1 MSMPSRLPSSKF
13 FRLLPKKCES
23 PFPTKISL
31 LSNHGLHDRSAFK
44 QYSLRQRRPTSNVSF
59 SSQGFQGIPS
69 AYKVHKDHRPRNNY
83 KSRKVISPYTINTFD
98 DENDSEE
105 HDTIP
110 KKYATGKKLKKPS
123 VTQQQHDIEHGPD
136 FVAHDDS
143 SSAWSVADQ
152 EDAYRSKDASFRKYT
167 GKSSLPRGIMKK
179 IQRLANLQNEME
191 NLMKS
196 YGEQMGI
203 DVMDIVDENT
213 FKSLEGAHA
222 IRLQEDL
229 LETEETYRKIC
240 INLRQL
246 IAGWSWMKPLARSYA
261 EQLQSDQ
268 EGNPLPP
275 ANAAKFLQMLEHIR
289 KQREDLI
296 YVCIQEQEKKINH
309 LLDNNKGEKSITKLA
324 KWFKEKISMTNE
336 DNHHS
341 LEHDTSQSSS
351 QMKLKDLVAHKSIDF
366 TANVRLYDVVL
377 NCFCQWRQIS
387 TTFEGHSI
395 ESIFSAMKDN
405 YRGGN
410 PNVRPGIKVYHR
422 IIQFY
427 KDSETL
433 VHAMKGV
440 ELLKKMIKSS
450 EKDVNKNLD
459 FVESSDGLNVDS
471 CEPTIATFTLVIS
484 AFHGIGSTAE
494 VKVQALDAADEVLN
508 IMEQFYST
516 SGALNSNISSI
527 EPSSVSGTLN
537 LEKEGNRS
545 KLEFCEPYRM
555 MLQNL
560 IAVGPKLLSD
570 YKFRVDDIMERLIGK
585 QSYEKLI
592 LDDDSLIDRTIID
605 HLILHDLI
613 HALAITNETNH
624 INKAKVILKKME
636 ATRDAASAPSA
647 ATRMLL
653 NPWPSNYPTPN
664 SYKSIILGI
673 LHSSIDVDDESSV
686 RKVVTIED
694 AVYATDLLDIILKTK
709 PSMRNVY
716 SCYRVIRLWG
726 ATNSE
731 DAGRKGE
738 EILGKMIMAILI
750 NKDPHIMVSDLLL
763 RAKQSTLENWSV
775 AAAAGA
781 PNAASNAFN
790 LMERIRER
798 SFEANTS
805 EERRRKEMAY
815 FYIAVIRA
823 CAETVLDHEKEQAID
838 IAFETYNKMIEDRV
852 TLSPFLFVQLMK
864 CCQLASSS
872 SHGKAIMLSKEVF
885 QAACMNGLVNR
896 HVLFVLKQV
905 NYHLFES
912 YEKKPEHSAN
922 VKKISH
928 LDD

>member
-1 MSMPSRLPSSKF
+1 MPSRLPTSKF
-13 FRLLPKKCES
+13 SRLLPKKCES
-23 PFPTKISL
+23 PFSTKISL

-44 QYSLRQRRPTSNVSF
+44 QHNLRQRRPTSNVSF

-69 AYKVHKDHRPRNNY
+69 AYKVHKDHRPRNNH
-83 KSRKVISPYTINTFD
+83 KSRKVISPYAINTFD
-98 DENDSEE
+98 DENNSEE
-105 HDTIP
+105 HDNIS

-123 VTQQQHDIEHGPD
+123 GTQRQHDIEQGAD

-143 SSAWSVADQ
+143 SSAWSFADQ
-152 EDAYRSKDASFRKYT
+152 EDALRSKGASFRKYT
-167 GKSSLPRGIMKK
+167 GKSSLTRGAMKN

-191 NLMKS
+191 HLMKS

-213 FKSLEGAHA
+213 LKSLEGSRA

-240 INLRQL
+240 IHLRQL
-246 IAGWSWMKPLARSYA
+246 IAGWSWMKPFPRSYA
-261 EQLQSDQ
+261 EQWQSDQ
-268 EGNPLPP
+268 EGNSLPP
-275 ANAAKFLQMLEHIR
+275 ANAAKFLQILEHIR

-309 LLDNNKGEKSITKLA
+309 LRDNKSEKSTTKLV
-324 KWFKEKISMTNE
+324 KWLKDKISMTNE
-336 DNHHS
+336 DNRP
-341 LEHDTSQSSS
+341 LEHDTSQSST

-377 NCFCQWRQIS
+377 HCFCQWRQIS
-387 TTFEGHSI
+387 TTFEGNSI
-395 ESIFSAMKDN
+395 ESIFSAMTDN
-405 YRGGN
+405 YQGGN

-422 IIQFY
+422 MIQFY

-440 ELLKKMIKSS
+440 ELLKEMIKSS
-450 EKDVNKNLD
+450 EKDANKDPD
-459 FVESSDGLNVDS
+459 FAESSHGLNIES

-484 AFHGIGSTAE
+484 AFHGIGSTTE
-494 VKVQALDAADEVLN
+494 VKVQALDAADEVLH

-516 SGALNSNISSI
+516 SGALNSNVSSI
-527 EPSSVSGTLN
+527 EPSPVSGSLN
-537 LEKEGNRS
+537 LPKKGNKS

-605 HLILHDLI
+605 HLVLHDLI

-647 ATRMLL
+647 ATRISL

-750 NKDPHIMVSDLLL
+750 NKDPHLVTDLLL

-798 SFEANTS
+798 LFEANTS
-805 EERRRKEMAY
+805 EERRRKEMSY

-823 CAETVLDHEKEQAID
+823 CAETVLDHEKEQALD